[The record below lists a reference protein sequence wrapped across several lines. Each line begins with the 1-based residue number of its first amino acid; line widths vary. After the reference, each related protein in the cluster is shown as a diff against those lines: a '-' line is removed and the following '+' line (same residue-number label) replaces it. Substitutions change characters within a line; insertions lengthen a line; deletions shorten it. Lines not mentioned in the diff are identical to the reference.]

1 MDILHPQSYFL
12 YLALM
17 RYEYL
22 LIAALLLTGC
32 GRRTM
37 NVNLAKDLI
46 VQTPQEG
53 LKKEDLDV
61 AKVSQIGGSEAI
73 AETRLKVA
81 FRFEKVGTEWVVREV
96 RIGHGQWEKV
106 ANLLQALERVKI
118 EETQESLNLIA
129 EAILKY
135 RQSNGN
141 LPVFKDYVSLSDL
154 LSPMYLT
161 PLIRLDAWRR
171 PLAAE
176 RPNANTI
183 LLRSAGP
190 DGKFGTSDDI
200 CRTISP

>member
-46 VQTPQEG
+46 VQTPREG
-53 LKKEDLDV
+53 LKREDLDV
-61 AKVSQIGGSEAI
+61 AKVIQIGGSEAI